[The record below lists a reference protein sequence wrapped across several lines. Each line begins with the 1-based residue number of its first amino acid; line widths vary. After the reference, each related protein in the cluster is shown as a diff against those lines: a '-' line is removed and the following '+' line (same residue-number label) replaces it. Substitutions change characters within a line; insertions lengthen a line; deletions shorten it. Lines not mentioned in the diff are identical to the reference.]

1 MAIKHVKVVCD
12 TAFPDCACKEVGTS
26 EWNDSHT
33 IEAATSFCSPIFV
46 TPALGVPA
54 SGVATNITGLP
65 TAGILDNAVTLGKMA
80 GITAGNL
87 ITGDACGDPAA
98 IATGTCGQ
106 VLTSNGACTAPT
118 FQAAAGGGCSP
129 TTVAIKS
136 GTTSRVNACFSD
148 DPDLTFCLS
157 SCSKYFFILKFKT
170 FEANACATPGI
181 KFKFTVPTGAT
192 GKIMGPAKL
201 WRTESCV
208 SNLCLTT
215 QHDYFPG
222 HTICSAWDNMYE
234 GFVETGGCTGTFAVS
249 WAQINAAA
257 CTATSVAEGSSLV
270 MFKG

>member
-98 IATGTCGQ
+98 VATGTACQ
-106 VLTSNGACTAPT
+106 VLTSNGACLAPT
-118 FQAAAGGGCSP
+118 FQAAGGGGGFCVVFKSADQAICTDITLTDDCCLQFAVDACSTYSIYHNMAFKTQDTPDFKYSYSVPACTTGRRINGNWAGGPFEVTTTCWTTSMSP
-129 TTVAIKS
+129 TVVGTAAFFIVHTGYI
-136 GTTSRVNACFSD
+136 TTS
-148 DPDLTFCLS
+148 
-157 SCSKYFFILKFKT
+157 
-170 FEANACATPGI
+170 
-181 KFKFTVPTGAT
+181 
-192 GKIMGPAKL
+192 
-201 WRTESCV
+201 
-208 SNLCLTT
+208 TT
-215 QHDYFPG
+215 
-222 HTICSAWDNMYE
+222 A
-234 GFVETGGCTGTFAVS
+234 GTFAFQ
-249 WAQINAAA
+249 WAQNTSSAT
-257 CTATSVAEGSSLV
+257 CTTLV
-270 MFKG
+270 QGDWMMFRKLN